1 MKQELLRYENIYCS
15 EGNQTLLKGL
25 CLRAFQGQICFAII
39 PNLIEKQ
46 NFLSLLEGTLK
57 PDSGWIYWNG
67 NKLNSRRSQDQIR
80 KQTSFIGR
88 NRGVFSQ
95 LSVGE
100 NIFVANSRAIWWNR
114 ASLLCRK
121 APDLLK
127 ELKLTLPMSAKAHTL
142 DFGRQKQIE
151 LLRAYVSGRKLA
163 VITDLEMFLS
173 EEEMRDFFDLTV
185 KLKMK
190 GMTFLYV
197 SGSDT
202 DLWNLADEVTI
213 IKKGRSISRIIP
225 SHNISPLNQPTTS
238 AGISAKKQPSSPYVS
253 LDQYIK
259 GGELV
264 NILDTNSAECSHAIS
279 ILENC
284 RFLTSKAIIS
294 YQYETCFR
302 SILNEIVFIEA
313 RSLNEMV
320 FTDMTIMDNLIFML
334 MQKKSGISFKK
345 SYRKLVQ
352 NMTQGIFTEKELSL
366 RADKASD
373 ECKLKLIYYRWIF
386 LRPKVMVCI
395 KPFSS
400 MDYQLR
406 SLTISLLNEALNTG
420 IAVILIT
427 NHITEAY
434 TMKGKHLSVENGCL
448 LKN

>member
-1 MKQELLRYENIYCS
+1 MKQEVLRYENIYCS
-15 EGNQTLLKGL
+15 EGNQPLLKGL

-46 NFLSLLEGTLK
+46 NFLSLLDGTLK

-100 NIFVANSRAIWWNR
+100 NIFVANSRVLWWNR
-114 ASLLCRK
+114 ATLLCRK

-127 ELKLTLPMSAKAHTL
+127 ELRLTLPMSAKAHSL

-173 EEEMRDFFDLTV
+173 EEEMKDFFDLTV

-197 SGSDT
+197 SGSNT
-202 DLWNLADEVTI
+202 DLWSLADEVTI

-225 SHNISPLNQPTTS
+225 SHIISSSNQPCTA
-238 AGISAKKQPSSPYVS
+238 AGFAAKKQASSPYVY
-253 LDQYIK
+253 LDQFIK

-264 NILDTNSAECSHAIS
+264 TILDTNSAECCHAIS
-279 ILENC
+279 ILESC
-284 RFLTSKAIIS
+284 SFLTSKAIIS
-294 YQYETCFR
+294 YQYKNCFR
-302 SILNEIVFIEA
+302 SILDEIVFIEA

-320 FTDMTIMDNLIFML
+320 FTSMTIMDNLIFML
-334 MQKKSGISFKK
+334 MQKNAGISFKK

-352 NMTQGIFTEKELSL
+352 NMTHGIFTEKELSL

-395 KPFSS
+395 KPFTS

-406 SLTISLLNEALNTG
+406 SLTISLLNEALKSG

-434 TMKGKHLSVENGCL
+434 TMKGKHLTVKNNCL
-448 LKN
+448 LKD